1 MTEFRQTTEQKD
13 MPDPAEMSR
22 NMDADRI
29 LGPLKESGN
38 LRILPQMDHN
48 GKDVD
53 YGHGRM
59 LNLSSNDYLGL
70 SSDAGFYRGFAEE
83 LSARLTDCGDEIP
96 EDCLFSS
103 SSSRLLT
110 GNFNIYREVESEL
123 ASMYGTESALVF
135 GSGYHMN
142 SGILPA
148 VAEEGDLIL
157 ADKLVH
163 ASIIDGMRLCRC
175 RSIRFRHQDLDQLES
190 LVERHHGSFG
200 TVFIVTESIFSMD
213 GDVTDLRRLVSIR
226 KRYPNVVL
234 YVDEAH
240 AAGLRG
246 SKGLGVAEEQ
256 GCIGDIDFLCGT
268 LGKALASV
276 GGFTVCSEENRLL
289 LVNRMRPFIFTT
301 ALPPV
306 NMLWTLH
313 VLRALPSMGE
323 RRKHLD
329 RISSGLREAL
339 AGYGFTSDSGS
350 QIIPVTVGDSFLAG
364 KLAAEFRSK
373 GFCLMPVRPP
383 TVPEGTSRLRISL
396 TAAMTDKDMDRFIS
410 AAAEILG
417 HVRPGSTVK

>member
-1 MTEFRQTTEQKD
+1 
-13 MPDPAEMSR
+13 
-22 NMDADRI
+22 MDANRI
-29 LGPLKESGN
+29 IGSLKENGN
-38 LRILPQMDHN
+38 LRTLSQMDHN
-48 GKDVD
+48 GKDVTA
-53 YGHGRM
+53 GQERM

-70 SSDAGFYRGFAEE
+70 SSDEDFYRGFAEK
-83 LSARLTDCGDEIP
+83 LSAELKDCGNGIS

-110 GNFNIYREVESEL
+110 GNFNIYGEVESEL
-123 ASMYGTESALVF
+123 ASLYGTEAALVF

-148 VAEEGDLIL
+148 VSDEGDLIL

-190 LVERHHGSFG
+190 LVERYHGSFG

-246 SKGLGVAEEQ
+246 SSGLGIAEEQ
-256 GCIGDIDFLCGT
+256 GCIRDIDFLCGT
-268 LGKALASV
+268 LGKALASI
-276 GGFTVCSEENRLL
+276 GGFTVCSAENRLL

-313 VLRALPSMGE
+313 VLRTLPSMGE
-323 RRKHLD
+323 RRKHLAS
-329 RISSGLREAL
+329 ISSRLREAL
-339 AGYGFTSDSGS
+339 AGYGFVSSSES

-364 KLAAEFRSK
+364 KLAAEFRRR

-396 TAAMTDKDMDRFIS
+396 TAAMTDEDMDRFIS
-410 AAAEILG
+410 AAGEIL
-417 HVRPGSTVK
+417 K

>member
-1 MTEFRQTTEQKD
+1 
-13 MPDPAEMSR
+13 
-22 NMDADRI
+22 MDAGKI
-29 LGPLKESGN
+29 IGSLKESGN
-38 LRILPQMDHN
+38 LRMLSQMDHN
-48 GKDVD
+48 GKDVTA
-53 YGHGRM
+53 GQERM

-70 SSDAGFYRGFAEE
+70 SSDAAFYRGFAEE
-83 LSARLTDCGDEIP
+83 LSARLKDCSGGIP

-110 GNFNIYREVESEL
+110 GNFNIYREVEAEL
-123 ASMYGTESALVF
+123 AALYGTEAALVF

-175 RSIRFRHQDLDQLES
+175 RNVRFRHQDLDQLES

-268 LGKALASV
+268 LGKALASI
-276 GGFTVCSEENRLL
+276 GGYTVCSEENKLL

-313 VLRALPSMGE
+313 VLRSLPSMAD
-323 RRKHLD
+323 RRKHLES
-329 RISSGLREAL
+329 ISVRLRNTL
-339 AGYGFTSDSGS
+339 SGYGFTSCSDS
-350 QIIPVTVGDSFLAG
+350 QIIPVMVGDSFLAG
-364 KLAAEFRSK
+364 KLASEFRRR

-396 TAAMTDKDMDRFIS
+396 TAAMSDGDIDRFIS
-410 AAAEILG
+410 AASEILVAVP
-417 HVRPGSTVK
+417 HA